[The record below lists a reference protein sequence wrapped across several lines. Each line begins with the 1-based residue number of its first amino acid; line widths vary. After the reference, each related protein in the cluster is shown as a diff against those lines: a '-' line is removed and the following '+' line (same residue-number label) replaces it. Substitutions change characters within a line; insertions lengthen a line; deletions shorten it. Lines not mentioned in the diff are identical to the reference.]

1 MAFMSQSTPPGHSL
15 QLLPSHPSFL
25 LLFPPMKKNNGDK
38 EEMADNLVAFPLKVS
53 IPSFQ
58 TVCLSGTEGQ
68 STRRDQRLVTP
79 ADLGRTCPNPKGT

>member
-1 MAFMSQSTPPGHSL
+1 MAFMSQATPPGHSL
-15 QLLPSHPSFL
+15 QLLSSL
-25 LLFPPMKKNNGDK
+25 LPPPLPTHEKNNGDK

-58 TVCLSGTEGQ
+58 TVCLSGTEGK
-68 STRRDQRLVTP
+68 STRRGQRLVTP